1 MKKLVSYF
9 AIIAFFGLTAFECGN
24 QEDCCAMP
32 ACSEKSSLNGTWRLD
47 SYQNISTG
55 AEEKDPEPEGKGV
68 VFTFKDNEKEG
79 TITGHTFVNEISGTY
94 TLGGECSVKITA
106 FGGTKVGEPGWS
118 GKAWLNAA
126 GVASYQVSENK
137 FILTYPNATERM
149 IFKKTQK

>member
-1 MKKLVSYF
+1 VLCLHAAK
-9 AIIAFFGLTAFECGN
+9 
-24 QEDCCAMP
+24 
-32 ACSEKSSLNGTWRLD
+32 KSSLTGTWRLD

-79 TITGHTFVNEISGTY
+79 TIAGHTFVNEISGTY